1 MAPGPREPLWNQRG
15 SGGAGSLSSLL
26 ARKWAPDCGPG
37 VWIIH
42 LDLLMFNTESC
53 LETAS
58 TSRHVG
64 QYIGTAVGPGRGLGA
79 AHTQPVIA
87 DHVLQM
93 TLLFAAAPARRQFDW
108 EEGNKCVSSS
118 ETMSIDSGACGM
130 CRSFAFQRASAKG
143 LPRSRRHFLSVKGAP
158 APPAPFNR

>member
-1 MAPGPREPLWNQRG
+1 MRDPF
-15 SGGAGSLSSLL
+15 LL

-118 ETMSIDSGACGM
+118 ETITMDQGACGM

-143 LPRSRRHFLSVKGAP
+143 LPRSR
-158 APPAPFNR
+158 